1 MSFTADFFLQ
11 GDEDFKAFLKAYP
24 FVETVP
30 LEADSA
36 SSAFCLGQ
44 GEENVLFLCGC
55 AEKKDCNSAI
65 LRLFLFR
72 MAESVLHGE
81 DLCGIRLADTLQ
93 TRKIT
98 VLPHLGQADMPSVQ
112 ALCERESFRHAVLL
126 SGADGCIFAPRKE
139 NAPWS
144 AQMPMALKILSG
156 SADYPLCYASETAGS
171 FALWFQKTF
180 HRPVFTLSP
189 KIKDSLPQRTAVLE
203 AYTALEET
211 LLLASVL

>member
-1 MSFTADFFLQ
+1 MSCTADFFLQ

-24 FVETVP
+24 FVKILP
-30 LEADSA
+30 LEAKSA
-36 SSAFCLGQ
+36 PAAFCLGQ

-55 AEKKDCNSAI
+55 AETKDCNSAM

-72 MAESVLHGE
+72 MAESVSKE
-81 DLCGIRLADTLQ
+81 ESLCGIRLRDTLK

-98 VLPHLGQADMPSVQ
+98 VLPQVREADMPAVQ
-112 ALCERESFRHAVLL
+112 ALCQREKFRHAVLL

-156 SADYPLCYASETAGS
+156 SADYPLCYAREAAGS
-171 FALWFQKTF
+171 FALWFQKNF

-189 KIKDSLPQRTAVLE
+189 KINETLPQRTAILE